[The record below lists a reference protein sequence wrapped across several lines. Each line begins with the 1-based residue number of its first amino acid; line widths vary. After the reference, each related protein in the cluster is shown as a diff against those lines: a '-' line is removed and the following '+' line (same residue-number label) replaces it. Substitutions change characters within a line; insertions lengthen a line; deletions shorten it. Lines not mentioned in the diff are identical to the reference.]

1 MPFHLVYDMDLK
13 VNVMLDQ
20 YITKCIED
28 YIVEISCTEAMQNM
42 KLEKKM
48 TPARKNR
55 EKLIPKQKFPY

>member
-48 TPARKNR
+48 TLEKN
-55 EKLIPKQKFPY
+55 